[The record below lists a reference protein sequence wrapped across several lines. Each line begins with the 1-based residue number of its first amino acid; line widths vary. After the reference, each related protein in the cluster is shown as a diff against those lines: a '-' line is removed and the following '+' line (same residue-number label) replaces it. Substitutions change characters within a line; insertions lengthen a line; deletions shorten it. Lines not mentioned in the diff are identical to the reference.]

1 MLVTKS
7 PKNSNQVDLSRS
19 RFYEL
24 RLESGERDRKR
35 NTLAFNDTWFEKGEK
50 ERGIERKRVN
60 EGEEVREREREI
72 ENIIILSRFL
82 LLLSVH

>member
-1 MLVTKS
+1 MLGTKS

-35 NTLAFNDTWFEKGEK
+35 NTLAFNDTWFEKG
-50 ERGIERKRVN
+50 
-60 EGEEVREREREI
+60 GERERERE
-72 ENIIILSRFL
+72 EEGKRGSTREREMAKEYHEGLEKGKVRADRSG
-82 LLLSVH
+82 